1 MDRDTVER
9 METQV
14 AQALAMAC
22 SEQLGFA
29 LLNLARQH
37 VRTYQQWRPLPANT
51 TPEEHD
57 IITRIMVCVSVAK
70 ALANGAS
77 GVMAA
82 QAEADALPE
91 NNATPEQAA
100 DAKVEAERAIN
111 VARTFLGNDTKH

>member
-1 MDRDTVER
+1 MDRDTVDR

-14 AQALAMAC
+14 AQALAMAD
-22 SEQLGFA
+22 SEQVSFA
-29 LLNLARQH
+29 LLNLARQF
-37 VRTYQQWRPLPANT
+37 VRTYQQWRPLPANA

-77 GVMAA
+77 CAMAA

-91 NNATPEQAA
+91 NNATPEQIA
-100 DAKVEAERAIN
+100 DAKVETERAIN
-111 VARTFLGNDTKH
+111 VGRMFLGNDTKH